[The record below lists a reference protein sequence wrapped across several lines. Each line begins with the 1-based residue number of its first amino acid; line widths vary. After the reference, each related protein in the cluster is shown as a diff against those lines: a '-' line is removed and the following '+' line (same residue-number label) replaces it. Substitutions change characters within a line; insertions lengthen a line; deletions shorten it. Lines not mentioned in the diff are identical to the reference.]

1 MVTST
6 SKLRPVQNLGLND
19 RLIRGVIAIIA
30 MSYPFINMGDNQ
42 FIGAEVYLLFVGL
55 YPALTA
61 ILGWDPFYTLFN
73 YRTCGAGGR
82 NACGT
87 FPYEVESA
95 LGHAPSVD
103 KEHAYD
109 HSMAASRM
117 HEEHEV
123 ETLSP
128 KVADRLLVIASLVF
142 VIVVIV
148 MVYWGPQ

>member
-1 MVTST
+1 MAAKVL
-6 SKLRPVQNLGLND
+6 KLRPVQNIGLND
-19 RLIRGVIAIIA
+19 RIVRGVIAFIA
-30 MSYPFINMGDNQ
+30 IGYPFINMENDQ
-42 FIGAEVYLLFVGL
+42 FIGAEVYLIFIGF

-73 YRTCGAGGR
+73 YRTCSAGGR

-95 LGHAPSVD
+95 LGHAPTVD

-109 HSMAASRM
+109 HSIAASKM
-117 HEEHEV
+117 HEKDDV

-128 KVADRLLVIASLVF
+128 RVADRLLVVASLVF
-142 VIVVIV
+142 AVLVFVVL
-148 MVYWGPQ
+148 YWGP